1 MNAERAKSNA
11 ITTLK
16 QQSETLMIFP
26 ELSKIR
32 KRRTSFSRIE
42 NSSGQIFSSKTDRTR
57 LNFTLSPR
65 KYKDSQFKDLK
76 RVSKKVVMEALGC
89 VNKKPKELSDLVASN
104 STKTPEYSYV
114 KGIVQA

>member
-65 KYKDSQFKDLK
+65 KYKDSQFNLK
-76 RVSKKVVMEALGC
+76 RVSKKVIMEALGC

-104 STKTPEYSYV
+104 STTTPEYSCV